1 MFSSPLYFPNFRW
14 LWLGQTLILSA
25 AKFWMVS
32 LTWLVLQKTA
42 SGLAVGTVLVAAAIP
57 RALFMLVGGAISDRW
72 SPRNVIIIGGL
83 INTFLIGIASV
94 LLIFD
99 AFNLIV
105 FIVIAV
111 LFGLFEAILYP
122 AILALLPQLVRK
134 SQLAEANAWIQGS
147 EQFTE
152 VIGPAGAGFIIGVFG
167 LTTAFVINTLIF
179 AFGSLFIYLVRTRR
193 RQSLTNE
200 SQEQALTGD
209 IVLGLKYA
217 WTQPAI
223 RISLLLLA
231 MINFAMLGPI
241 IIGVAALVNV
251 KFGANATIFGY
262 LQSAYGIGALLGVLV
277 ASQMGAIKSLK
288 TPLVLLC
295 YGLGAGL
302 MALGFVQDFWIASG
316 IIALMGIGGGTVT
329 VLGMTWLQ
337 QNTAANMQGRMMGL
351 TMFAAVALDPFSQGV
366 SGVLVEFSLTGLFVA
381 AGVTMLLTAI
391 VSSIGRTHTIKSVT
405 TDSSFPGSEPVISVR
420 NLNHYFGSGMLRKQV
435 LFDINLDIQPGEI
448 VIMTG
453 PSGSGKT
460 TLLTLMGGLRSA
472 QEGSLKILGQE
483 ICGAN
488 KQQLTKLR
496 RQIGY
501 IFQAHNLMTFLTTQ
515 ENVRMSLELH
525 DEYLNHNINNKAIAM
540 LESVG
545 LGDRISYYPE
555 NLSGGQKQRVAIARA
570 LVSQPKIVLADEPT
584 AALDKKSGRDV
595 VELMQKLAK
604 EQGCTILL
612 VTHDNRILDIADRII
627 YMEDGQLKDVNITA
641 KIQ

>member
-1 MFSSPLYFPNFRW
+1 
-14 LWLGQTLILSA
+14 
-25 AKFWMVS
+25 
-32 LTWLVLQKTA
+32 
-42 SGLAVGTVLVAAAIP
+42 
-57 RALFMLVGGAISDRW
+57 
-72 SPRNVIIIGGL
+72 
-83 INTFLIGIASV
+83 
-94 LLIFD
+94 
-99 AFNLIV
+99 
-105 FIVIAV
+105 
-111 LFGLFEAILYP
+111 
-122 AILALLPQLVRK
+122 
-134 SQLAEANAWIQGS
+134 
-147 EQFTE
+147 
-152 VIGPAGAGFIIGVFG
+152 
-167 LTTAFVINTLIF
+167 
-179 AFGSLFIYLVRTRR
+179 VRTRR
-193 RQSLTNE
+193 RQPLATE
-200 SQEQALTGD
+200 PEKQALTGE
-209 IVLGLKYA
+209 IILGLKYA

-251 KFGANATIFGY
+251 KFGANATTFGY

-302 MALGFVQDFWIASG
+302 IALGFVQDFWIASG

-337 QNTAANMQGRMMGL
+337 QNTASNMQGRMMGL

-381 AGVTMLLTAI
+381 AGVTMFLTAI
-391 VSSIGRTHTIKSVT
+391 ASSIGRTHTIKSVT
-405 TDSSFPGSEPVISVR
+405 TDSSFPVSEPVISVR

-488 KQQLTKLR
+488 KQHLTKLR

-501 IFQAHNLMTFLTTQ
+501 IFHAHNLMTFLTTQ

-525 DEYLNHNINNKAIAM
+525 DEYLNHDINKKAIAM

-627 YMEDGQLKDVNITA
+627 YMEDGQLKDVNIKA